1 MGKLDGKVA
10 VVTGAASGLGRAS
23 VMRFAK
29 EGAAVVVSDLN
40 SQGGE
45 LVVSEIA
52 AAGGRAVYQRTDA
65 TSEADIKALIDRA
78 VREYGRLDITYN
90 NAGVIGAMGAIE
102 STTEADWDKTFAI
115 LLKAVFFGIKHSVK
129 PMRKAG
135 GGSIISTASIAGM
148 SGSFRLHAYSA
159 AKAAVINLTR
169 TAALEL
175 GKDKI
180 RVNCICPGVI
190 STPLVHGGIPGGK
203 ETLDPLLGKAQ
214 ALPRAGQAEDIANMA
229 MFLASDEA
237 SWITGAAMVVDG
249 GFTAGQP
256 FSLTPGAPE
265 QPPGPAGYSGP
276 SFERS

>member
-23 VMRFAK
+23 AVRFAA
-29 EGAAVVVSDLN
+29 EGASVVAADLN

-52 AAGGRAVYQRTDA
+52 AAGGRAVYQRTDV
-65 TSEADIKALIDRA
+65 TSENDIKSLIDRA

-90 NAGVIGAMGAIE
+90 NAGVIGATGTIE
-102 STTEADWDKTFAI
+102 TTTEAEWDKTFAI
-115 LLKAVFFGIKHSVK
+115 LIKAVFFGIKHSVK
-129 PMRKAG
+129 PMRAAG
-135 GGSIISTASIAGM
+135 GGSIISTASIAGL

-159 AKAAVINLTR
+159 SKAAVINLTR

-203 ETLDPLLGKAQ
+203 EVLDPLLAKAQ
-214 ALPRAGQAEDIANMA
+214 ALGRAGQAEDIANMA

-237 SWITGAAMVVDG
+237 SWVTGAAMVVDG
-249 GFTAGQP
+249 GFTAGTP
-256 FSLTPGAPE
+256 FSLAGMDQQAAP
-265 QPPGPAGYSGP
+265 PAGFSGP
-276 SFERS
+276 SFER

>member
-10 VVTGAASGLGRAS
+10 VVTGSASGLGRAS
-23 VMRFAK
+23 ALRFAA
-29 EGAAVVVSDLN
+29 EGAAVVAADLN

-52 AAGGRAVYQRTDA
+52 GAGGRAVYQRTDV
-65 TSEADIKALIDRA
+65 TSESDIKSLVDRA

-90 NAGVIGAMGAIE
+90 NAGVIGATGSIE
-102 STTEADWDKTFAI
+102 TTTEAEWDKTFAI
-115 LLKAVFFGIKHSVK
+115 LIKAVFFGIKHSVK
-129 PMRKAG
+129 PMRAAG
-135 GGSIISTASIAGM
+135 GGSIISTASIAGL
-148 SGSFRLHAYSA
+148 SGSFRLHAYSS

-203 ETLDPLLGKAQ
+203 DVLDPLLANAQ
-214 ALPRAGQAEDIANMA
+214 ALQRAGQAEDIANMA

-249 GFTAGQP
+249 GFTAGTP
-256 FSLTPGAPE
+256 FSIAGVE
-265 QPPGPAGYSGP
+265 QQLSAGFSGP
-276 SFERS
+276 SFQR

>member
-23 VMRFAK
+23 AMRFAS
-29 EGAAVVVSDLN
+29 EGSAVVIADLN

-45 LVVSEIA
+45 LIVSEIA
-52 AAGGRAVYQRTDA
+52 AAGGRAVYQRTDV
-65 TSEADIKALIDRA
+65 TSENDIRSLIDRA
-78 VREYGRLDITYN
+78 TREYGRLDVTYN
-90 NAGVIGAMGAIE
+90 NAGVIGAMGSIE

-115 LLKAVFFGIKHSVK
+115 LTKAVFFGIKHSIA
-129 PMRKAG
+129 PMRRAG

-169 TAALEL
+169 TAALEV

-190 STPLVHGGIPGGK
+190 STPLVYGGIPGGK
-203 ETLDPLLGKAQ
+203 EALDPTLAKAQ
-214 ALPRAGQAEDIANMA
+214 ALGRAGQAEDIANMA
-229 MFLASDEA
+229 LFLASEES
-237 SWITGAAMVVDG
+237 SWVTGAAMVVDG
-249 GFTAGQP
+249 GFTAGTP
-256 FSLTPGAPE
+256 FSLVPGTE
-265 QPPGPAGYSGP
+265 QPVVTGFAGP
-276 SFERS
+276 SFLR

>member
-10 VVTGAASGLGRAS
+10 VITGAASGLGRAS
-23 VMRFAK
+23 AMRFAS
-29 EGAAVVVSDLN
+29 EGAAVVVADLN

-45 LVVSEIA
+45 LIVSEIA
-52 AAGGRAVYQRTDA
+52 AAGGRAVYQRTDV
-65 TSEADIKALIDRA
+65 TSENDIRALIDRA
-78 VREYGRLDITYN
+78 TREYGRLDLTYN
-90 NAGVIGAMGAIE
+90 NAGIVGAMGSIE

-115 LLKAVFFGIKHSVK
+115 LIKAVFFGIKHSVA
-129 PMRKAG
+129 PMRRAG

-190 STPLVHGGIPGGK
+190 STPLVYGGMPGGK
-203 ETLDPLLGKAQ
+203 ETLDPMLANAQ
-214 ALPRAGQAEDIANMA
+214 AIQRAGQAEDIANMA
-229 MFLASDEA
+229 MFLASDES
-237 SWITGAAMVVDG
+237 SWVTGAAMVVDG

-256 FSLTPGAPE
+256 FSLVPGAE
-265 QPPGPAGYSGP
+265 PPVVTGFAGP
-276 SFERS
+276 SFQR

>member
-1 MGKLDGKVA
+1 MSKLEGKVA
-10 VVTGAASGLGRAS
+10 VITGAASGLGRAS
-23 VMRFAK
+23 ALRLAR
-29 EGAAVVVSDLN
+29 EGAAVVAADLN

-45 LVVSEIA
+45 LLVSEIA
-52 AAGGRAVYQRTDA
+52 AAGGRAVYQRTDV
-65 TSEADIKALIDRA
+65 TGETDIKALIDRA

-90 NAGVIGAMGAIE
+90 NAGVVGALGSIE
-102 STTEADWDKTFAI
+102 TTTEADWDKTFAI
-115 LLKAVFFGIKHSVK
+115 LLKAVFFGIKHSVA

-135 GGSIISTASIAGM
+135 GGSIISTASIAGL

-190 STPLVHGGIPGGK
+190 STPLVHGGVPGGK
-203 ETLDPLLGKAQ
+203 EVLDPMLAKAQ
-214 ALPRAGQAEDIANMA
+214 ALQRAGQAEDIANMA

-237 SWITGAAMVVDG
+237 SWVTGAAMVVDG

-256 FSLTPGAPE
+256 FALMPGTE
-265 QPPGPAGYSGP
+265 QPMGTGYSGP
-276 SFERS
+276 SFQR

>member
-23 VMRFAK
+23 ALRFAK
-29 EGAAVVVSDLN
+29 EGAAVVAADLN

-45 LVVSEIA
+45 LIVAEIA
-52 AAGGRAVYQRTDA
+52 AAGGRGVYQRSDV
-65 TSEADIKALIDRA
+65 TSESDVKALIERA

-90 NAGVIGAMGAIE
+90 NAGVIGAMGSID

-115 LLKAVFFGIKHSVK
+115 LTKAVFFGIKHSVQ

-180 RVNCICPGVI
+180 RVNCICPGII

-203 ETLDPLLGKAQ
+203 ETIDPLIGKAQ
-214 ALPRAGQAEDIANMA
+214 AIGRAGQAEDIANMA
-229 MFLASDEA
+229 LFLASEEA
-237 SWITGAAMVVDG
+237 SWVTGAAMVVDG

-256 FSLTPGAPE
+256 FSLAPAG
-265 QPPGPAGYSGP
+265 QDQLGQAGYSGP
-276 SFERS
+276 SFERG

>member
-23 VMRFAK
+23 AVRFAA
-29 EGAAVVVSDLN
+29 EGAAVVTADLN

-52 AAGGRAVYQRTDA
+52 AAGGRAVYQRTDV
-65 TSEADIKALIDRA
+65 TSEGDIKALIDRT

-90 NAGVIGAMGAIE
+90 NAGVVGATGTLE
-102 STTEADWDKTFAI
+102 TTTEAEWDKTFAI
-115 LLKAVFFGIKHSVK
+115 LIKAVFFGIKHSVK
-129 PMRKAG
+129 PMREAG
-135 GGSIISTASIAGM
+135 GGSIISTASIAGL
-148 SGSFRLHAYSA
+148 SGSFRLHAYSS

-190 STPLVHGGIPGGK
+190 STPLVHGRIPGGK
-203 ETLDPLLGKAQ
+203 DVLDPLLGKAQ
-214 ALPRAGQAEDIANMA
+214 ALQRAGQAEDIANMA

-237 SWITGAAMVVDG
+237 SWVTGAAMVVDG
-249 GFTAGQP
+249 GFSAGTP
-256 FSLTPGAPE
+256 FSIAGAELPLS
-265 QPPGPAGYSGP
+265 AGFSGP
-276 SFERS
+276 SFER